1 VSWKSGEAQTC
12 GVSPQTVSTYRTA
25 QVSKLDTSP
34 GTTREGRDGKQQPAT
49 KPKRV
54 TASPEAEQ
62 QTADVANDCADSLG
76 FIEPP
81 QPTAARVRS
90 ASELAITL
98 TGPGAGA
105 AGPIAKPVTAALVIV
120 AAAISTSLVPNGA
133 PRLSRQMFGRWS
145 MWRIGWLLPARAA
158 PS

>member
-62 QTADVANDCADSLG
+62 QTARLPTWRTIARTRSGSLSPRSRQRLG
-76 FIEPP
+76 Y
-81 QPTAARVRS
+81 AARPNSRS
-90 ASELAITL
+90 HSRAPEREQR
-98 TGPGAGA
+98 GR
-105 AGPIAKPVTAALVIV
+105 
-120 AAAISTSLVPNGA
+120 SLSLSQR
-133 PRLSRQMFGRWS
+133 RL
-145 MWRIGWLLPARAA
+145 
-158 PS
+158 